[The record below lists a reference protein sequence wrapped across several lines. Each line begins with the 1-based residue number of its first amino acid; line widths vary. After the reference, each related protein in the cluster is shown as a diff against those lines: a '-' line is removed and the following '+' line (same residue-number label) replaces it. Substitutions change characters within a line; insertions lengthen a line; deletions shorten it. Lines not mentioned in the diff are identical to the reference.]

1 MARRLLGQVMGELRL
16 GRDVIEDGKLA
27 VSEVATNAL
36 RYAGRLAL
44 PELWVWARTVPSP
57 QLVVSV
63 FDGDR
68 TAVPSAA
75 EGEPLDEHGKGL
87 QLVRE
92 VTADWGTAP
101 TRSRF
106 SAVPVCGKAVWF
118 ALPLPHDWP
127 GLHYRLHPAAA
138 AYHLLGN
145 LARRG
150 FEGTRSTGQNG
161 MSVLVLPGLN
171 VWVHCRSFCWWS
183 TPRCYVRR
191 PLIDL
196 QETTELLVRQLDL
209 APART
214 S

>member
-1 MARRLLGQVMGELRL
+1 MARRLLQQVMEELRL

-36 RYAGRLAL
+36 RYAGQATP
-44 PELWVWARTVPSP
+44 PELWIWARIVPSP

-68 TAVPSAA
+68 AAVPVASD
-75 EGEPLDEHGKGL
+75 GEPLDEFGKGL

-101 TRSRF
+101 TRSRT
-106 SAVPVCGKAVWF
+106 AVPTCGKAVWF
-118 ALPLPHDWP
+118 ALPLPEDWP
-127 GLHYRLHPAAA
+127 GLHYRVHPGAA

-145 LARRG
+145 LVRRG
-150 FEGTRSTGQNG
+150 FEGRHSPGQNG
-161 MSVLVLPGLN
+161 MSVLVFPGLN
-171 VWVHCRSFCWWS
+171 VWVHRRDFCGWS

-196 QETTELLVRQLDL
+196 QETTELLVRHLDP
-209 APART
+209 APAHT
-214 S
+214 P